1 MYSFLILSLLVTFL
15 ISLSTFISAACSFDF
30 VFVVSDQ
37 VSDPYDFCKVGSVTY
52 VQQFL
57 NHTFPPRLQQLHR
70 QAILSGGSSVSHPC
84 HSHLHFIHS
93 DEFHLSISPDDM
105 VFGYPLRLPML
116 VPGGI
121 QRHALNRL
129 PHCRSVYSPHGQS
142 YRHFLSAWFPIGPAE
157 TAASSS
163 SPQPA
168 PPPYF

>member
-57 NHTFPPRLQQLHR
+57 NHTFPPPAFSSSTGKPSSPGALPFLIL
-70 QAILSGGSSVSHPC
+70 AIATFTS
-84 HSHLHFIHS
+84 FI
-93 DEFHLSISPDDM
+93 
-105 VFGYPLRLPML
+105 RLPML
-116 VPGGI
+116 VPGEI